1 MSLDDLRIYT
11 VTAPRHTWRWLI
23 SEAPDTDGIRDIKLQ
38 VDLGVPYHGEGAQIK
53 ALEDEVKK
61 LLEQNEL
68 LRTQL
73 ADAVATC
80 GDGRTDQI
88 GRSRVK
94 SPQID
99 VRRIARWRDALILTD
114 R

>member
-23 SEAPDTDGIRDIKLQ
+23 SEAPDTDGMRDIKLQ
-38 VDLGVPYHGEGAQIK
+38 VDLGVPYHGEGAQVK
-53 ALEDEVKK
+53 ALEDEVMR

-68 LRTQL
+68 LRTSL

-80 GDGRTDQI
+80 EGGRTVQI
-88 GRSRVK
+88 NRSRIK
-94 SPQID
+94 TPSID
-99 VRRIARWRDALILTD
+99 VRRLKRWRDVLIMTD